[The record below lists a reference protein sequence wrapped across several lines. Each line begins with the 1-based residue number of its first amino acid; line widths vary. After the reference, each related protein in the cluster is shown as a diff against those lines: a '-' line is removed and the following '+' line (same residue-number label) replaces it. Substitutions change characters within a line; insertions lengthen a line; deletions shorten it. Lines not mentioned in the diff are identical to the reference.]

1 MNNMQ
6 EIPTTTKTPR
16 QVLAEK
22 AWLGVGRSYNLCDVV
37 LASRLGELGLRVG
50 EHEVLAHIALA
61 PGITQ
66 QELARRCFVAKS
78 GLSMLLT
85 RMEQQGWLRRES
97 DARDGRIKR
106 LFLERAG
113 DALATKSL
121 QIQAEVV
128 EIMTSMLS
136 DEELALLN
144 GIAER
149 VCTQLEASF
158 TGPWPVP

>member
-1 MNNMQ
+1 MQ
-6 EIPTTTKTPR
+6 EKDTTSRASR

-22 AWLGVGRSYNLCDVV
+22 AWLGVGRSYNLCDMV

-85 RMEQQGWLRRES
+85 RMEQQIWLRRES
-97 DARDGRIKR
+97 DPKDGRIKR
-106 LFLERAG
+106 LFLERSGSELVA
-113 DALATKSL
+113 KSL
-121 QIQAEVV
+121 QIQTAVV

-136 DEELALLN
+136 DDELTLLN

-158 TGPWPVP
+158 TDPSPVP

>member
-1 MNNMQ
+1 MQ
-6 EIPTTTKTPR
+6 EKDTTSRASR

-37 LASRLGELGLRVG
+37 LASRLGGLGLRVG

-97 DARDGRIKR
+97 DAKDGRIKR
-106 LFLERAG
+106 LFLEHVGSELVA
-113 DALATKSL
+113 KSL
-121 QIQAEVV
+121 QIQAAVV
-128 EIMTSMLS
+128 EIMTAMLS

-144 GIAER
+144 GMADK
-149 VCTQLEASF
+149 VCTQLEAIVD
-158 TGPWPVP
+158 GLPDA